1 VKISINIIKKSEAT
15 YILLIYVSKD
25 LKVRVGRLEEVSF
38 KKGNY
43 IYIGSAKDCLVAR
56 LRRHLKKDKK
66 SFWHIDYLLEN
77 KKAKISQ
84 IWAIDKKMECQ
95 TAEIFCQDPTTEIV
109 KKGFGSS
116 DCKCLTHLSDCKCL
130 THLFFVKNKKQIES
144 ILKEITF
151 SRRTESGT

>member
-1 VKISINIIKKSEAT
+1 M
-15 YILLIYVSKD
+15 
-25 LKVRVGRLEEVSF
+25 SF
-38 KKGNY
+38 KKGDY
-43 IYIGSAKDCLVAR
+43 IYVGSAKGCLVAR

-84 IWAIDKKMECQ
+84 IWTIDKKMECQ

-116 DCKCLTHLSDCKCL
+116 DCKCLTHL
-130 THLFFVKNKKQIES
+130 FFVKNKKQIES